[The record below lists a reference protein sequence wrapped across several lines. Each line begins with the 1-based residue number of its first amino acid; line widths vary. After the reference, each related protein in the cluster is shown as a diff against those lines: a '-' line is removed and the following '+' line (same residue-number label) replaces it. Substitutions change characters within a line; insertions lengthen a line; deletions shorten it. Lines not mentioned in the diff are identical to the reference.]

1 MKKFIE
7 EFKTFINRGNVID
20 MAVGVIIGGAFKTI
34 VDSLVADI
42 INPLIGCIGGL
53 DFSAYSL
60 KLKGEA
66 VLNYGSFITSIIN
79 FLIMAL
85 VIFLIISTLNKI
97 SAKMAKKKEEIP
109 AAPTT
114 KQCPYCK
121 SEIAI
126 DATKCPH
133 CTSEVA

>member
-1 MKKFIE
+1 ME
-7 EFKTFINRGNVID
+7 EFKTFISRGNVID
-20 MAVGVIIGGAFKTI
+20 MAVGVIIGGAFKSI

-53 DFSAYSL
+53 DFTAYSL
-60 KLKGEA
+60 KLNGEA
-66 VLNYGSFITSIIN
+66 SLNYGNFITAIIN

-85 VIFLIISTLNKI
+85 VIFTMITAINKVT
-97 SAKMAKKKEEIP
+97 AKMSKKQDETP
-109 AAPTT
+109 AVPTT
-114 KQCPYCK
+114 KQCPFCK

-133 CTSEVA
+133 CTSDVE

>member
-97 SAKMAKKKEEIP
+97 SAKTIGKKPEIP
-109 AAPTT
+109 ASPTT
-114 KQCPYCK
+114 KKCPYCL
-121 SEIAI
+121 SEVDIK
-126 DATKCPH
+126 ATKCPH